1 MVRVGRRGGGYGGG
15 GGCGWSCTEAQ
26 ASAVED
32 QGFHFAFGALGWEL
46 LTVQGE
52 GYAGGVSG
60 SDYDFPRGADRGVGG
75 GDESFVDYGL
85 AVRRHGDPGSF

>member
-1 MVRVGRRGGGYGGG
+1 MGRVGGGGGGYGGY
-15 GGCGWSCTEAQ
+15 GWSCTEAQ